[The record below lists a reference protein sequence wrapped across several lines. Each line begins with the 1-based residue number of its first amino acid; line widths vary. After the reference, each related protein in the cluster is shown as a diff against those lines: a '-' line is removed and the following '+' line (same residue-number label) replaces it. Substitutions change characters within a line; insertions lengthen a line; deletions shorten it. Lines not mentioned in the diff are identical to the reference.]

1 MNRIK
6 TLREEFGYTQQDLA
20 NKLNSSKSVIGLYE
34 NETRKPSLEILLK
47 LSEVFNCSIDYLLGK
62 SDIRNPEEIKRVQFA
77 NAGGLDTDGLDEE
90 DLKELQKQVDYIRKL
105 KGKN

>member
-34 NETRKPSLEILLK
+34 NEK
-47 LSEVFNCSIDYLLGK
+47 
-62 SDIRNPEEIKRVQFA
+62 
-77 NAGGLDTDGLDEE
+77 
-90 DLKELQKQVDYIRKL
+90 
-105 KGKN
+105 